1 MNERELLAEADAR
14 GLRYLEG
21 NSTRRVFPDADAIA
35 ALARLMNRYRR
46 QGIG

>member
-21 NSTRRVFPDADAIA
+21 NSTRRVF
-35 ALARLMNRYRR
+35 LMLMLSPR
-46 QGIG
+46 